1 MAISDRRNRER
12 SDREQRILVA
22 ARELAESD
30 GWEAVT
36 TRRLSDAIEYSQP
49 VLYSHFP
56 EGKAGIAAALALQ
69 GAQEMAEAIRV
80 RRGSART
87 PRSLLARLADAY
99 LGFAE
104 ANPELY
110 RIMFTVPTT
119 LIFADPESPEAL
131 RNAFAE
137 VLTSVTPSSGAADPQ
152 LFAEVVW
159 SALHGLAMLSRAD
172 RLSKPNRA
180 ARIALLVDRFSPA
193 DRAGS
198 AVGRQ

>member
-1 MAISDRRNRER
+1 MAIADRRSRER
-12 SDREQRILVA
+12 TERERRILAA
-22 ARELAESD
+22 ARQLAEGE

-36 TRRLSDAIEYSQP
+36 TRRLSEAIEYSQP

-56 EGKAGIAAALALQ
+56 DGKAGIAAALALQ
-69 GAQEMAEAIRV
+69 GARELGDAIRA

-110 RIMFTVPTT
+110 RIMFTAPTT
-119 LIFADPESPEAL
+119 LLFADPESPEAL
-131 RNAFAE
+131 RKAFTE
-137 VLTSVTPSSGAADPQ
+137 VLISVTPSSGADDPE

-159 SALHGLAMLSRAD
+159 GALHGLAMLSRSG
-172 RLSKPNRA
+172 RLSEPNRDT
-180 ARIALLVDRFSPA
+180 RVRLLVDRFSRF
-193 DRAGS
+193 DRSSG
-198 AVGRQ
+198 